1 MKAYFKYN
9 KLRGRIV
16 EKFKTNAAFA
26 RELGI
31 SEVSMSKKLSCKTG
45 FSQDDILS
53 WAKLL
58 DIKAE
63 EYPIYFFN

>member
-1 MKAYFKYN
+1 MKTYFSYN

-26 RELGI
+26 EKLGI

-45 FSQDDILS
+45 FSQDDIVS
-53 WAKLL
+53 WSELL
-58 DIKAE
+58 DIKPF
-63 EYPIYFFN
+63 EYSLYFFQ